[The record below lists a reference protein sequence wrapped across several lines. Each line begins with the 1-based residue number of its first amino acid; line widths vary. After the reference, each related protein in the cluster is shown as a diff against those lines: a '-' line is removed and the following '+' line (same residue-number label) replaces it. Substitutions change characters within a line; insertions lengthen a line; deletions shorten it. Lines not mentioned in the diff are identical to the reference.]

1 MKTNI
6 STKTN
11 GRLAAYCSAAGLGA
25 FTAGQADAA
34 IVFTDLTAAPI
45 SFGPSTAGYFNQTF
59 NLDIDGG
66 GDDLSFA
73 VYNRPANGYSI
84 RESQGNVLTTGLAYG
99 YAGSPINAF
108 SYGVDVST
116 GFLANPLANPPGDL
130 TPVAPYLSNAG
141 TTNFTGGNFLGF
153 QLDSGNF
160 GWLELTIST
169 SLGAGSEHGFT
180 ITRYAYQDSGAA
192 ITAGAV
198 PEPSEFG
205 IGLGLLAL
213 GVAGSRR
220 WRKNKTQS

>member
-34 IVFTDLTAAPI
+34 IVYTDLTAAPI
-45 SFGPSTAGYFNQTF
+45 SFGPLTGVY
-59 NLDIDGG
+59 NLDIDLDAGA
-66 GDDLSFA
+66 DLSFA
-73 VYNRPANGYSI
+73 VYNNVGAGYFSI
-84 RESQGNVLTTGLAYG
+84 RENQGNVLTTGLAYG
-99 YAGSPINAF
+99 YAATPVNAF

-116 GFLANPLANPPGDL
+116 GFLAFDPSPH
-130 TPVAPYLSNAG
+130 LSETG

-180 ITRYAYQDSGAA
+180 ITGYAYQDSGAG

>member
-45 SFGPSTAGYFNQTF
+45 SFGPSTGVF
-59 NLDIDGG
+59 NLDIDSVAGA
-66 GDDLSFA
+66 DLSFA
-73 VYNRPANGYSI
+73 VYNNVGLGYFSI
-84 RESQGNVLTTGLAYG
+84 REEQRNVLTTGTAYG
-99 YAGSPINAF
+99 YSSSPINAF